1 MITIKHLILAL
12 MLCASCAFS
21 QTDKTVVAPTPPT
34 TITELEN
41 FGQTILHSSGLA
53 VGVYPSVMLG
63 TLPAGSK
70 ATDRYGVGG
79 VILYPVSE
87 YAWVGLRLD
96 YISGSFWAPSATLG
110 ARYTL
115 KNLPMK
121 PTFFTTGGLV
131 YAVSGAGIDTHSV
144 GAIAGLGVIG
154 NIITSKDGRYSLD
167 AFVEGEKWTNL
178 PGEVLHFGL
187 AGGIKF

>member
-1 MITIKHLILAL
+1 MKTTILTLLLAVIT
-12 MLCASCAFS
+12 AFA
-21 QTDKTVVAPTPPT
+21 QDKTVITPPTPPT

-41 FGQTILHSSGLA
+41 FGQTILNSSGIA

-70 ATDRYGVGG
+70 ATDRYGLGAV
-79 VILYPVSE
+79 VLYPVAQ

-96 YISGSFWAPSATLG
+96 YISGALYAPSATLG

-115 KNLPMK
+115 DKVPLK

-131 YAVSGAGIDTHSV
+131 YTVSGAGVDTHSV

-154 NIITSKDGRYSLD
+154 NIITSKDGKYSLD
-167 AFVEGEKWTNL
+167 AFIEGEKWTNL

-187 AGGIKF
+187 AGGVKF

>member
-1 MITIKHLILAL
+1 MKTIILSLLVSITT
-12 MLCASCAFS
+12 AFA
-21 QTDKTVVAPTPPT
+21 QDKTVVAPTPPT

-41 FGQTILHSSGLA
+41 FGQTILNSSGVA
-53 VGVYPSVMLG
+53 VGIYPSVMLG

-70 ATDRYGVGG
+70 ATDRYGLGG
-79 VILYPVSE
+79 IILYPVAQ

-96 YISGSFWAPSATLG
+96 YISGALYAPSATLG

-115 KNLPMK
+115 DKIMFK

-131 YAVSGAGIDTHSV
+131 YTVSGAGVDTHSV

-154 NIITSKDGRYSLD
+154 NILTSKDGKYSLD
-167 AFVEGEKWTNL
+167 AFIEGEKWTNL